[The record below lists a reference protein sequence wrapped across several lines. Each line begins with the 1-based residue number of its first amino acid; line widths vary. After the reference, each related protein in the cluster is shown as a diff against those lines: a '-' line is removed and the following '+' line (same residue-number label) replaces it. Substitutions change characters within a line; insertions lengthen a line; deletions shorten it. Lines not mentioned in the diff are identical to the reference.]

1 MFCKFDTETN
11 TLIAGPLA
19 EPGDDTWVPFF
30 PAHDLAPLQAS
41 TLAWDGE
48 VGVVVQMAGA
58 EYEAP
63 TSELRSVAY
72 GKITEQ
78 LDKLWHDIDAGT
90 LDKTGAF
97 YKHIETVKNQYPKG
111 G

>member
-11 TLIAGPLA
+11 TLTAGPQA
-19 EPGDDTWVPFF
+19 EAGDDTWVPFF
-30 PAHDLAPLQAS
+30 PAQGLAPLQDS
-41 TLAWDGE
+41 TLVWDGE
-48 VGVVVQMAGA
+48 VGVVVQVAGA

-78 LDKLWHDIDAGT
+78 LDKLWHDIDSGT
-90 LDKTGAF
+90 LDKTGEF
-97 YKHIETVKNQYPKG
+97 YTAIKAVKDEYPKSE
-111 G
+111 